1 MKEKFKIIIR
11 KEDLPKPRIP
21 VWKIR
26 SEQTHETEKYDVKK
40 KRRKGKEELRK
51 FIKKGKHETDF

>member
-1 MKEKFKIIIR
+1 MEKMKITIP

-21 VWKIR
+21 VWKIKP
-26 SEQTHETEKYDVKK
+26 EQTHKTEKYDVNK

-51 FIKKGKHETDF
+51 ILKKGKPETDF